1 MKTVQPRSQDA
12 KPAMPLGARVC
23 GVDVYAR
30 VMVRS
35 WTMSVST
42 GGVRYETLQLAW
54 LVATQ
59 IAYGSHLDISLLP
72 YDMASL
78 LP

>member
-1 MKTVQPRSQDA
+1 MRTVQPKSQDE
-12 KPAMPLGARVC
+12 KLVMPHGVRAC
-23 GVDVYAR
+23 GVDVYER

-42 GGVRYETLQLAW
+42 DGVRFETLQLVW

-72 YDMASL
+72 YDMAKF

>member
-1 MKTVQPRSQDA
+1 MRTVQPKSPDEWPVTPHGV
-12 KPAMPLGARVC
+12 KPCV
-23 GVDVYAR
+23 VDVYER

-42 GGVRYETLQLAW
+42 DGVRFETLQLVW

-72 YDMASL
+72 YDMAAL

>member
-1 MKTVQPRSQDA
+1 MRTVQLKLPDEW
-12 KPAMPLGARVC
+12 PATPQ
-23 GVDVYAR
+23 GVVPCVKDVFER

-35 WTMSVST
+35 WITSVST
-42 GGVRYETLQLAW
+42 GGVRFETYQLVW